1 MDHAFGVTKLLPRL
15 PWQLRGK
22 ESTWNAGDA
31 VWSLGWEDAL
41 EIATQSSI
49 HAWEIPLT
57 EEPGRLQSMGRKGV
71 KHDIVSKQQQKQFQ
85 NHWLQMTLTFIQINF
100 KHLNNLQV

>member
-1 MDHAFGVTKLLPRL
+1 MQEI
-15 PWQLRGK
+15 W
-22 ESTWNAGDA
+22 

-57 EEPGRLQSMGRKGV
+57 EEPGGLQSKGYQGV
-71 KHDIVSKQQQKQFQ
+71 KRDIVTKQQQQKQFQ
-85 NHWLQMTLTFIQINF
+85 NHWLQMTLTFIQLNF

>member
-1 MDHAFGVTKLLPRL
+1 MQEI
-15 PWQLRGK
+15 W
-22 ESTWNAGDA
+22 

-57 EEPGRLQSMGRKGV
+57 EEPGGLQSMGYQGV
-71 KHDIVSKQQQKQFQ
+71 KRDIVTKEQQQKQFQ
-85 NHWLQMTLTFIQINF
+85 NHWLQMT
-100 KHLNNLQV
+100 

>member
-1 MDHAFGVTKLLPRL
+1 MHLVSLSCCLGFPGGSEVKNPPEMQEMR
-15 PWQLRGK
+15 
-22 ESTWNAGDA
+22 

-41 EIATQSSI
+41 EIATESSI

-57 EEPGRLQSMGRKGV
+57 EEPGGLQSMGRKGV

>member
-1 MDHAFGVTKLLPRL
+1 MQEI
-15 PWQLRGK
+15 W
-22 ESTWNAGDA
+22 

-57 EEPGRLQSMGRKGV
+57 EEPGGLQSTGYQGV
-71 KHDIVSKQQQKQFQ
+71 KRDIVTKEQQQKQFQ
-85 NHWLQMTLTFIQINF
+85 NHWLQMTLTFIQLNF

>member
-1 MDHAFGVTKLLPRL
+1 MHLVSLSCCLGFPGSSEVKNPPEMQEMR
-15 PWQLRGK
+15 
-22 ESTWNAGDA
+22 